1 MSNRNYI
8 RLDAAMSMLKSRGV
22 EHWKAIEALLD
33 VNVAIND
40 HEDYLDKII
49 YHAIE
54 LSKCE
59 EAYGSLS
66 THFSTHRQQFVEREA
81 LKARMEARQ
90 VNDFAAQEEKEKH
103 EEQER
108 IEKEREE
115 RAAELAELPPIKED
129 ELEKRSSTYRRA
141 KKSAAVK
148 KATTRK
154 RTTRKTA
161 AKKEET
167 PNTEEDGGSGEE

>member
-8 RLDAAMSMLKSRGV
+8 RLDAAMAMLKSRGV

-33 VNVAIND
+33 EQVVIND
-40 HEDYLDKII
+40 HDDYLEKII
-49 YHAIE
+49 HHATE

-66 THFSTHRQQFVEREA
+66 THFSAHRQQFVEREA

-90 VNDFAAQEEKEKH
+90 VNDFAAQEEQEKK

-108 IEKEREE
+108 LDKEKEE
-115 RAAELAELPPIKED
+115 RAAELAELPPIKD
-129 ELEKRSSTYRRA
+129 GELEKRSSTYRRS
-141 KKSAAVK
+141 KKTAPK
-148 KATTRK
+148 KRTRKAT
-154 RTTRKTA
+154 
-161 AKKEET
+161 AKKEEA
-167 PNTEEDGGSGEE
+167 PSADSDGGSSEE

>member
-33 VNVAIND
+33 ENVVINE

-66 THFSTHRQQFVEREA
+66 THFSAHRQQFVEREA

-90 VNDFAAQEEKEKH
+90 VNDYAKQEEQEAI

-108 IEKEREE
+108 LEKEKEE
-115 RAAELAELPPIKED
+115 RAAELAELPPIKEE
-129 ELEKRSSTYRRA
+129 ELEKRSSTYRRS
-141 KKSAAVK
+141 KKSAEVRK
-148 KATTRK
+148 TATR
-154 RTTRKTA
+154 RRTRKTTT
-161 AKKEET
+161 KKEET
-167 PNTEEDGGSGEE
+167 QNTEDDGGSGEE